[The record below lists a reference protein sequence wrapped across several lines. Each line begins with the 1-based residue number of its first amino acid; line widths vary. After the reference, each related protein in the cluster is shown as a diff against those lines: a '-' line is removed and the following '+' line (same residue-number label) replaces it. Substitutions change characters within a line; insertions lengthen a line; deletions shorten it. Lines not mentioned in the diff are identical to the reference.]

1 MILRLR
7 NFVGLALAG
16 MLQLLAAP
24 APGQQEPVPA
34 PRFDIIR
41 FEVQGGTLLTAEQI
55 ERAMAPY
62 TGKSKDFADI
72 QRALEALEGAY
83 RDAGWGVVQVVLP
96 EQDITRGVI
105 EFRVVE
111 ALLRKVVIEGN
122 TVFSAENVRRSVPA
136 LREGATPNSREISRN
151 LQVAAENPIK
161 QTTVLMRSGEKEGEV
176 DGVVKVTDARPW
188 KASVTLDN
196 TGTAQ
201 TGSYR
206 VGLGY
211 LHANVF
217 DRDHVLTAQYITSPG
232 HEDDVKIFGMGY
244 RVPLYDRGASVDVIV
259 GYSDVNSGTVQNL
272 FTVSGSGTIFALR
285 YNQHLPRLTDYE
297 HKIVY
302 GFDYRAYQNR
312 VVIQGVGIVPDIT
325 VHPVSAYYS
334 GVRRTSDSDF
344 NFYLYAAQNV
354 FPGGNDAGDSHF
366 KATRVDAK
374 AAYRVYRYYAAYTR
388 VLGDW
393 QIRGLLNGQ
402 YSRDALV
409 PGEQFGVG
417 GFDSVRGFLEREIA
431 NDRGYRASLE
441 AYTPDLG
448 AGLGAAN
455 AKVRLVA
462 FWDTGT
468 LKRNK
473 AQPGEATRQS
483 VSSAGF
489 GVRLAAGKG
498 FSMRLDFAQ
507 VLDGGGQG
515 LDGGGGQGKNDQRV
529 HASLSLVF

>member
-1 MILRLR
+1 M
-7 NFVGLALAG
+7 
-16 MLQLLAAP
+16 
-24 APGQQEPVPA
+24 PA

-72 QRALEALEGAY
+72 QRALEALEHAY
-83 RDAGWGVVQVVLP
+83 RDAGWGIVQVVIP
-96 EQDITRGVI
+96 EQDITKGVI

-136 LREGATPNSREISRN
+136 LREGATPNSRDISRN

-244 RVPLYDRGASVDVIV
+244 RVPLYDRGASVDVIA

-302 GFDYRAYQNR
+302 GFDYRAYKNE
-312 VVIQGVGIVPDIT
+312 VLTAGVNLVPDIT

-334 GVRRTSDSDF
+334 GVRRTSDSDL
-344 NFYLYAAQNV
+344 NFYIYAAQNI
-354 FPGGNDAGDSHF
+354 PGGSDGRELDF
-366 KATRVDAK
+366 KGPKPGFLDGARADAK

-393 QIRGLLNGQ
+393 QVRGLLNGQ

-417 GFDSVRGFLEREIA
+417 GADSVRGFLEREIA

-441 AYTPDLG
+441 LYSPDFG
-448 AGLGAAN
+448 AKLAGGE
-455 AKVRLVA
+455 AKARLIA
-462 FWDTGT
+462 FWDTAT
-468 LKRNK
+468 LWRNK
-473 AQPGEATRQS
+473 LQPGEARRQS
-483 VSSAGF
+483 VSSAGI
-489 GVRLAAGKG
+489 GVRAAAGKG
-498 FSMRLDFAQ
+498 FSMRFDFAQ
-507 VLDGGGQG
+507 V